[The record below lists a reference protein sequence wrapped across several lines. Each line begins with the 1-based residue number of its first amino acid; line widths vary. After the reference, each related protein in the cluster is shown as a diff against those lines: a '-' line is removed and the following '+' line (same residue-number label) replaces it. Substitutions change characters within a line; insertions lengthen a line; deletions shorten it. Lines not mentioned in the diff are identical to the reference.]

1 MEQLVVIGRLFF
13 AAAFIGLGVEHFI
26 FREFVSGRAPAWP
39 AAIPGRVI
47 WAYLTG
53 AVFISASI
61 AVIIGKKARQA
72 LVLAGAL
79 ILVWALL
86 RHLPVVAADSL
97 FASTWTRAGKA
108 LVFVGGAWALAG
120 TLPKADGEQRSALVR
135 FVNLEREFILVGRI
149 CLATFLLIT
158 GIQHFLHTPF
168 VASLIPGWFPGDP
181 VFWTYF
187 AGVALLAGGL
197 GLLISWTAP
206 LAALLAGTMVFS
218 WFWIIH
224 IPRTFLSVSDG
235 IAVFEALAVS
245 GIAFGIGGFMSAER
259 RRARRA
265 PHDVR

>member
-1 MEQLVVIGRLFF
+1 MERLVVIGRLFF

-39 AAIPGRVI
+39 AAIPGRMI

-53 AVFISASI
+53 AVFIIASI

-108 LVFVGGAWALAG
+108 LAFFGGAWALAG
-120 TLPKADGEQRSALVR
+120 TLPKTNGERRSALAR
-135 FVNLEREFILVGRI
+135 FVNLGREFVLIGRI

-158 GIQHFLHTPF
+158 GVQHFLHTPF
-168 VASLIPGWFPGDP
+168 VATLIPAWFPGDP

-224 IPRTFLSVSDG
+224 IPRTFLSVSDS

-245 GIAFGIGGFMSAER
+245 GIAFGIGGFMSA
-259 RRARRA
+259 ARRHA
-265 PHDVR
+265 MESAA